1 MKEKVRTVLLQN
13 PDITLPEAART
24 LGKDSQNNKSFG
36 LAYWQA
42 RALLMEELTGKT
54 IRTLLENTDRKD
66 LIIKDSNTDRIDNEG
81 HINNMDHMN
90 EGPVEHDVSE
100 EGVHI
105 VPNFDIYDF

>member
-1 MKEKVRTVLLQN
+1 MKEKIRTVLLQN

-66 LIIKDSNTDRIDNEG
+66 LIIKDSNTDRIDEG
-81 HINNMDHMN
+81 HINHS
-90 EGPVEHDVSE
+90 VSE
-100 EGVHI
+100 EGDHAVS
-105 VPNFDIYDF
+105 NFDIYDF